1 MARSMKPFKQL
12 NKFQRGKTMN
22 DNKQHLQVISIQLE
36 TLAEL
41 PSVKKF
47 LELQQK
53 AAMLSQLIKKDE
65 ASDEQV

>member
-1 MARSMKPFKQL
+1 
-12 NKFQRGKTMN
+12 MN
-22 DNKQHLQVISIQLE
+22 ENKQHLQVIQIQLE

-53 AAMLSQLIKKDE
+53 AAMLSQLIKKE
-65 ASDEQV
+65 EESE

>member
-1 MARSMKPFKQL
+1 
-12 NKFQRGKTMN
+12 MN
-22 DNKQHLQVISIQLE
+22 ENKQHLQVLSIQLE

-41 PSVKKF
+41 DCVKKF

-65 ASDEQV
+65 ESNVEV

>member
-1 MARSMKPFKQL
+1 
-12 NKFQRGKTMN
+12 MN
-22 DNKQHLQVISIQLE
+22 ENKQHLQVLQIQLE

-65 ASDEQV
+65 GSNEQV

>member
-1 MARSMKPFKQL
+1 
-12 NKFQRGKTMN
+12 MN
-22 DNKQHLQVISIQLE
+22 ENKQHLQVLQIQLE

-53 AAMLSQLIKKDE
+53 AAMLSQLIKKEE
-65 ASDEQV
+65 ADNE

>member
-1 MARSMKPFKQL
+1 MILEQL
-12 NKFQRGKTMN
+12 KSQRGKTMGE
-22 DNKQHLQVISIQLE
+22 NKQHLQVISIQLE

-53 AAMLSQLIKKDE
+53 AQMLSQLIKKEE
-65 ASDEQV
+65 ASNE

>member
-1 MARSMKPFKQL
+1 
-12 NKFQRGKTMN
+12 MN

-41 PSVKKF
+41 EVVKKF

-53 AAMLSQLIKKDE
+53 AQMLSQLIKKDE
-65 ASDEQV
+65 AEDV

>member
-1 MARSMKPFKQL
+1 
-12 NKFQRGKTMN
+12 MN
-22 DNKQHLQVISIQLE
+22 ENQQHLQVLSIQLE

-53 AAMLSQLIKKDE
+53 AQMLSQLIKKDE
-65 ASDEQV
+65 ASDD

>member
-1 MARSMKPFKQL
+1 MVATGSSSNF
-12 NKFQRGKTMN
+12 NGVIMN
-22 DNKQHLQVISIQLE
+22 ENKQHLQVISIQLE

-41 PSVKKF
+41 EPVKKF

-53 AAMLSQLIKKDE
+53 AQMLSQLIKKDE

>member
-1 MARSMKPFKQL
+1 MILEQL
-12 NKFQRGKTMN
+12 KSQRGKTM
-22 DNKQHLQVISIQLE
+22 DENKQHLQVISIQLE

-53 AAMLSQLIKKDE
+53 AQMLSQLIKKEE
-65 ASDEQV
+65 ASNEQV

>member
-1 MARSMKPFKQL
+1 
-12 NKFQRGKTMN
+12 MN

-41 PSVKKF
+41 EVVKKF

-53 AAMLSQLIKKDE
+53 AQMLSQLIKKDE
-65 ASDEQV
+65 ESNEQVWWNTNPSSTS